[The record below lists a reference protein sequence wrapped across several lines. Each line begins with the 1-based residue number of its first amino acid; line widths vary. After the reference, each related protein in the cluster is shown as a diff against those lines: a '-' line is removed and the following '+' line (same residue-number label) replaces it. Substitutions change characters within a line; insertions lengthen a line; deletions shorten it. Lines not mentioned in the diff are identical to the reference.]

1 MFTLRRAFLGVFAVT
16 LMLTNSVAAVEESS
30 SSASHQR
37 RELWDF
43 FDFLMMSKGG
53 CGDSRQWATGFDLG
67 WLRHTKA
74 I

>member
-1 MFTLRRAFLGVFAVT
+1 MFTLRRAFLGVFTVT
-16 LMLTNSVAAVEESS
+16 VMLTNSVVAVEELS

-43 FDFLMMSKGG
+43 FDFLMMGKCG
-53 CGDSRQWATGFDLG
+53 CGDSRQWAKGFDLG
-67 WLRHTKA
+67 WLSHTKV